1 MSNTKDTDKYSYF
14 KFIPGQMI
22 FGGALCI
29 AVWIGRSTH
38 YESFWCFLI
47 PLIYLIY
54 TGNRIIMLYTGNRII
69 MLLSLAGVIAFS
81 INFFANL
88 NLEQTSY
95 TVQVPF
101 YLINMT
107 FYLRDMYFIWKY
119 RLNAFTYSAKTEKS
133 RKKRLFYAKLG
144 FILVFSLCL
153 LFYLLNLL
161 YYSRS

>member
-54 TGNRIIMLYTGNRII
+54 TGNRIIML
-69 MLLSLAGVIAFS
+69 LSLAGVIAFS
-81 INFFANL
+81 INFFVNL

-119 RLNAFTYSAKTEKS
+119 RLNAFTYSAKTEES

-161 YYSRS
+161 YYSRW